1 MVGPLNRSGRSPA
14 PLDGV
19 HEGPRGAGEGR
30 PAAQGRFRRIR
41 DLLVGKT
48 ERRLALVILLTTMV
62 PLAVALYLGTQMFHR
77 ASAVWFN
84 PEIGDQLDRGVDVYK
99 DYVKAI
105 KDDLKHQ
112 TVAIAADPVL
122 REAAK
127 RGNLETVESELDT
140 LFPHFPD
147 LVTLVVEDADGRV
160 LARRERGRP
169 VDTSK
174 ERSLEVR
181 RGLTDDPDAPMIVAT
196 YAVSSKRL
204 DELESAGE
212 VVKRYHQISA
222 SRSDVYQG
230 YLNVYALLLGVT
242 LVLTVPLGILLAR
255 GVTRRIN
262 RLSAA
267 INLVA
272 EGDLSV
278 RVPVTGSDELTDLA
292 RTFNRM
298 IGEISQSRSRI
309 EFLQRIGAWQDMAQR
324 LAHEIKNPLTPIQL
338 AVQECHRKYGGDDA
352 RYRALLD
359 TTLEIVEE
367 EVGTLRRLV
376 GNFSNFARLPHAEL
390 AEADLGTFLRDCE
403 NQLGH
408 LEDPSLTD
416 SHEVVPRD
424 SRGLGEGSS
433 DAEPIPSQNV
443 EIRWEVPK
451 DAIRVALDR
460 QMLRRVIVNLVR
472 NAVQAIRDQHAR
484 ESRPDGR
491 RAAPSEVLGRVVVR
505 AVPEGDGARIEVDD
519 DGPGIAASMRDRIF
533 DPYFTTKA
541 DGTGLGLAIVKKIV
555 VEHGGEIDADQSPR
569 LGGAR
574 FTLHLPG
581 LKILAIAAAARE
593 ARERARQQGVETGVA
608 DRST

>member
-1 MVGPLNRSGRSPA
+1 MVGA
-14 PLDGV
+14 V
-19 HEGPRGAGEGR
+19 K
-30 PAAQGRFRRIR
+30 RRARVFIR

-48 ERRLALVILLTTMV
+48 ERRLAVVILVTTMV
-62 PLAVALYLGTQMFHR
+62 PLGVALYLGTQMFRR
-77 ASAVWFN
+77 AAAIWYT
-84 PEIGDQLDRGVDVYK
+84 PEIGRQLDRGVDVYK
-99 DYVKAI
+99 DYVKAV

-112 TVAIAADPVL
+112 TVAIAADPAL
-122 REAAK
+122 REAAAK
-127 RGNLETVESELDT
+127 GNIETLESELDVV
-140 LFPHFPD
+140 FSSFPD
-147 LVTLVVEDADGRV
+147 LATLEIQDANGRV
-160 LARRERGRP
+160 MARRDRGRP

-181 RGLTDDPDAPMIVAT
+181 RALADDADAPMLVAIF
-196 YAVSSKRL
+196 AVSSKRL

-212 VVKRYHQISA
+212 VVKIYHQLEA
-222 SRSDVYQG
+222 SRDEVYEG
-230 YLNVYALLLGVT
+230 YLNVFALLLGVT

-292 RTFNRM
+292 RNFNRM
-298 IGEISQSRSRI
+298 IGEMAQSRARI

-338 AVQECHRKYGGDDA
+338 AVQECHRKYDGDDPKF
-352 RYRALLD
+352 RALLD

-376 GNFSNFARLPHAEL
+376 GNFSNFARLPQAEL
-390 AEADLGTFLRDCE
+390 TEADLASFLRDCE

-408 LEDPSLTD
+408 LEDPSL
-416 SHEVVPRD
+416 
-424 SRGLGEGSS
+424 GEGTA
-433 DAEPIPSQNV
+433 DAEPIPAQNV
-443 EIRWEVPK
+443 EIKWEIP
-451 DAIRVALDR
+451 DEPLPAAFDR

-472 NAVQAIRDQHAR
+472 NAVQAIRDHHAR
-484 ESRPDGR
+484 PTDAMSS
-491 RAAPSEVLGRVVVR
+491 AEVIGRVIVSAKR
-505 AVPEGDGARIEVDD
+505 EGDGARIEVED
-519 DGPGIAASMRDRIF
+519 DGPGIAASMRARIF

-541 DGTGLGLAIVKKIV
+541 DGTGLGLAIVKKII
-555 VEHGGEIDADQSPR
+555 VEHGGEIEAQKSTR

-574 FTLHLPG
+574 FVVHLPG
-581 LKILAIAAAARE
+581 TKILSIAAAASE
-593 ARERARQQGVETGVA
+593 ARERARKQGVETGGDA
-608 DRST
+608 

>member
-1 MVGPLNRSGRSPA
+1 VGALKA
-14 PLDGV
+14 T
-19 HEGPRGAGEGR
+19 AG
-30 PAAQGRFRRIR
+30 QRIR
-41 DLLVGKT
+41 NLLVGKT
-48 ERRLALVILLTTMV
+48 ERRLAFVILVTTMV
-62 PLAVALYLGTQMFHR
+62 PLAAALYLGTQMFRR

-84 PEIGDQLDRGVDVYK
+84 PEIGAQLDRGVDVYK

-112 TVAIAADPVL
+112 TIAIAADPVL

-127 RGNLETVESELDT
+127 KGNIETVESELDT
-140 LFPHFPD
+140 VFPNFPD
-147 LVTLVVEDADGRV
+147 LVTLIVEDPEGRV
-160 LARRERGRP
+160 VARRERGRP
-169 VDTSK
+169 VDTTK

-181 RGLTDDPDAPMIVAT
+181 RALTDDPETPMLVAT
-196 YAVSSKRL
+196 FAVSSKRL

-212 VVKRYHQISA
+212 VVKRYHQIEA
-222 SRSDVYQG
+222 SREDVYQG
-230 YLNVYALLLGVT
+230 YLNVFALLLGVT

-338 AVQECHRKYGGDDA
+338 AVQECHRKYAGEDTK
-352 RYRALLD
+352 YRALLD

-376 GNFSNFARLPHAEL
+376 GNFSSFARLPHAEL
-390 AEADLGTFLRDCE
+390 EEADLGAFLRDCE

-408 LEDPSLTD
+408 LEDPSL
-416 SHEVVPRD
+416 
-424 SRGLGEGSS
+424 GEGSS
-433 DAEPIPSQNV
+433 DAEPIPAQNV
-443 EIRWEVPK
+443 EIRWELPK
-451 DAIRVALDR
+451 ERIRVAIDR
-460 QMLRRVIVNLVR
+460 QMLRRVLVNLVR
-472 NAVQAIRDQHAR
+472 NAVQAIRDHHAR
-484 ESRPDGR
+484 ASRPSG
-491 RAAPSEVLGRVVVR
+491 ATLPANEVIGQVVVS
-505 AVPEGDGARIEVDD
+505 AFPEGDGARVEVED
-519 DGPGIAASMRDRIF
+519 DGPGIAASMRGRIF

-541 DGTGLGLAIVKKIV
+541 DGTGLGLAIVKKVV
-555 VEHGGEIDADQSPR
+555 VEHGGQIEADRSTR

-574 FTLHLPG
+574 FIVHLPG
-581 LKILAIAAAARE
+581 MKILAIAAAAQE
-593 ARERARQQGVETGVA
+593 ARERARQQGVETGVGA
-608 DRST
+608 

>member
-1 MVGPLNRSGRSPA
+1 MTKRAGLGR
-14 PLDGV
+14 
-19 HEGPRGAGEGR
+19 
-30 PAAQGRFRRIR
+30 IWN
-41 DLLVGKT
+41 LLVGKT
-48 ERRLALVILLTTMV
+48 ERRLAMVILVTSMV
-62 PLAVALYLGTQMFHR
+62 PLAAALYLGTQMFRR

-84 PEIGDQLDRGVDVYK
+84 PEIGAQLDRGVDVYK

-112 TVAIAADPVL
+112 TVAIASDPVL
-122 REAAK
+122 REAARK
-127 RGNLETVESELDT
+127 GNVETMEAELDAV
-140 LFPHFPD
+140 FPHFTS
-147 LVTLVVEDADGRV
+147 LVELRV
-160 LARRERGRP
+160 LHGPPANPAPPYDAAEVSAKTMAHRDRGRP
-169 VDTSK
+169 VDAATEK
-174 ERSLEVR
+174 SLSQIYP
-181 RGLTDDPDAPMIVAT
+181 LTDEPEGPCVLAT

-212 VVKRYHQISA
+212 VVKRYHQIEA

-242 LVLTVPLGILLAR
+242 LVLTVPLGIFLAR

-272 EGDLSV
+272 EGDLTV

-338 AVQECHRKYGGDDA
+338 AVQECHRKYAGDDA
-352 RYRALLD
+352 RYRELLD
-359 TTLEIVEE
+359 TTREIVEE

-376 GNFSNFARLPHAEL
+376 GNFSSFARLPHAEL
-390 AEADLGTFLRDCE
+390 AEANLSDFLRDCE

-408 LEDPSLTD
+408 LEDPS
-416 SHEVVPRD
+416 
-424 SRGLGEGSS
+424 LGEGSS

-451 DAIRVALDR
+451 EAISVAIDR

-484 ESRPDGR
+484 GSRPDVS
-491 RAAPSEVLGRVVVR
+491 AALPSGEMLGRVVVSAAR
-505 AVPEGDGARIEVDD
+505 EGDGARIEVED
-519 DGPGIAASMRDRIF
+519 DGPGIAASTRGRIF

-541 DGTGLGLAIVKKIV
+541 DGTGLGLAIVKKVV
-555 VEHGGEIDADQSPR
+555 VEHGGEIDAGRSDR

-581 LKILAIAAAARE
+581 TKILAIARAARE
-593 ARERARQQGVETGVA
+593 ARERARQQGVETGVGV
-608 DRST
+608 